1 MSDNITIN
9 TNKLFAMIAGLVFAT
24 GAAGA
29 GAGAALGIKLATP
42 VIGAGAAGPSEAERV
57 ALKAERE
64 AFRAEVRD
72 TLTVLKEA
80 GRGGPTIEDI
90 SQGIQRAFAA
100 MDARSRDKNRK
111 DAEAGEAYLK
121 SLSKGGSK

>member
-1 MSDNITIN
+1 MGDIITIN
-9 TNKLFAMIAGLVFAT
+9 TTKLFAMIAGTVFAA

-29 GAGAALGIKLATP
+29 GVGAAIGIQVAAPPAP
-42 VIGAGAAGPSEAERV
+42 VVAGSTAAD
-57 ALKAERE
+57 RE
-64 AFRAEVRD
+64 ALQNDRAAFREEVRE
-72 TLTVLKEA
+72 TLQAIKEG
-80 GRGGPTIEDI
+80 GRGGPTVEDI

-100 MDARSRDKNRK
+100 MDGRSRDKNRK